1 MLLHSECAIIEDMES
16 TALSLI
22 VIRAADIEASLAF
35 YRALGVAFV
44 QEQHGSG
51 PIHYS
56 CDFGGLVLELYPN
69 KASSPQESSTHTTML
84 GFKVASLESTLAELH
99 KLRIEPKG
107 APKESEWGRWINV
120 TDPSGR
126 TVQINEV
133 AA

>member
-1 MLLHSECAIIEDMES
+1 MTMKNMGA

-22 VIRAADIEASLAF
+22 VIRTADIDASLAF

-51 PIHYS
+51 PVHYS
-56 CDFGGLVLELYPN
+56 CNFGDLVLELYLN
-69 KASSPQESSTHTTML
+69 KAESPEESRTHTTML
-84 GFKVASLESTLAELH
+84 GFRVVSLETTLLALG
-99 KLRIEPKG
+99 KLGIEPK
-107 APKESEWGRWINV
+107 APPKESEWGRWVNV

-133 AA
+133 AASPTAS

>member
-1 MLLHSECAIIEDMES
+1 MES
-16 TALSLI
+16 TALSLV

-35 YRALGVAFV
+35 YRALGIAFA

-51 PIHYS
+51 PVHYS
-56 CDFGGLVLELYPN
+56 CNFGELVLELYPN
-69 KASSPQESSTHTTML
+69 KTSSRQESSTHTTML
-84 GFKVASLESTLAELH
+84 GFKVASLENTLAELQN
-99 KLRIEPKG
+99 LGIEPKA
-107 APKESEWGRWINV
+107 APKASEWGRWVNV

>member
-1 MLLHSECAIIEDMES
+1 MES
-16 TALSLI
+16 TTLSLI
-22 VIRAADIEASLAF
+22 VIREADIEASLLF
-35 YRALGVAFV
+35 YRALGVALI

-51 PIHYS
+51 PVHYS
-56 CDFGGLVLELYPN
+56 CDFGGLLLELYPS
-69 KASSPQESSTHTTML
+69 KVGSSHELSTNTGVL

-99 KLRIEPKG
+99 KLG
-107 APKESEWGRWINV
+107 VAPKSEIKESKWGRWVNV

>member
-1 MLLHSECAIIEDMES
+1 MKNMES

-22 VIRAADIEASLAF
+22 VIRAANMEASLAF
-35 YRALGVAFV
+35 YHALGIAFV

-51 PIHYS
+51 PVHYS

-69 KASSPQESSTHTTML
+69 KASSLQESNSHTTML
-84 GFKVASLESTLAELH
+84 GFKVPSLDSTLAELL
-99 KLRIEPKG
+99 KLGVEPKS
-107 APKESEWGRWINV
+107 APKESEWGRWVNV

>member
-1 MLLHSECAIIEDMES
+1 MLENMES

-22 VIRAADIEASLAF
+22 VIRAANIEASLAF

-51 PIHYS
+51 PVHYS

-69 KASSPQESSTHTTML
+69 KANPSQESSTHTMML

-99 KLRIEPKG
+99 KLEIEPK
-107 APKESEWGRWINV
+107 AALKESEWGLWVNV
-120 TDPSGR
+120 TDPNGS

-133 AA
+133 VA